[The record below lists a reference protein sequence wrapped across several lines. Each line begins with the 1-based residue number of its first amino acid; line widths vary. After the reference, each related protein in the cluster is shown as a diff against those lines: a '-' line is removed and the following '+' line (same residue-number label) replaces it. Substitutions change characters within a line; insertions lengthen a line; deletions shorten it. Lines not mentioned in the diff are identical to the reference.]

1 MRISEQQVQDAFD
14 YLLENADKAAKA
26 RAERLYMEDYTR
38 VVKAELMSESNSDKL
53 GEQERYA
60 YAHHKYKT
68 HLEDLKTAIAR
79 DEKHRFTLNAKN
91 AVLDAWRTLEA
102 SNRALSKIG

>member
-1 MRISEQQVQDAFD
+1 MRITEEQVQEAFD
-14 YLLENADKAAKA
+14 YLLEQADNAAKA
-26 RAERLYMEDYTR
+26 RAERLWMEDYTK
-38 VVKAELMSESNSDKL
+38 VVKAELMSESNSDKI

-60 YAHHKYKT
+60 YAHARYKK

-91 AVLDAWRTLEA
+91 AVLDAWRTSEA
-102 SNRALSKIG
+102 SNRALSKVG

>member
-1 MRISEQQVQDAFD
+1 MRISEKLVQDAFD
-14 YLLENADKAAKA
+14 YLLEQPDNAAKA
-26 RAERLYMEDYTR
+26 RAERLYMEDYTK
-38 VVKAELMSESNSDKL
+38 VVKAELMSECNSEKL

-60 YAHHKYKT
+60 YAHPKFKA
-68 HLEDLKTAIAR
+68 HLENLKTAIAR

-91 AVLDAWRTLEA
+91 AILDGWRTIEA